1 MLTKS
6 ETKKVTDL
14 VEVTSLNDTDL
25 IPVHNGVTLRSVTFK
40 NIKDSTLGDV
50 DLSSVEE
57 KIATNTTNIANL
69 QTQVG
74 NIDLSSV
81 EEKVE
86 ANETSISTLQ
96 TKVNT
101 NTTNISTNTSNI
113 ATNKTNIATNTSNI
127 SSINT
132 KIAPLLYDN
141 AGAHNAIYRGKALGS
156 SVTTAQY
163 TAIGN
168 GTFTDLYIGDYWT
181 INSVN
186 WRIAGFDYYLGCGDL
201 WANSSYTTTKHHI
214 VIVPDTVLYSA
225 QMNTS
230 NTTSGGY
237 AGSAMYTSNLA
248 NAKTTI
254 NNAFGSSHVLS
265 HRICITNAV
274 SSGHPSGVAWVDSTV
289 DLMNEY
295 MVYGAPH
302 FHPMDNGDIVDTN
315 YEAEKSQLPLF
326 AHDHSRI
333 TIAGIGWWL
342 RDVASASD
350 FCFVGNGG
358 AANSYDASYSNGV
371 RPAFCLVQ
379 A

>member
-81 EEKVE
+81 ESKVE

-186 WRIAGFDYYLGCGDL
+186 WRIAGFDYYLGCGD
-201 WANSSYTTTKHHI
+201 STTTKHHI
-214 VIVPDTVLYSA
+214 VIVPDTVLYNA

-237 AGSAMYTSNLA
+237 AGSVMYTSNLA

-254 NNAFGSSHVLS
+254 NNAFGSSHILS
-265 HRICITNAV
+265 HRIYITNAV
-274 SSGHPSGVAWVDSTV
+274 SSGHPSGGAWVDSTV

-302 FHPMDNGDIVDTN
+302 FHPMDNGDIVDIN
-315 YEAEKSQLPLF
+315 YEVEKSQLPLF
-326 AHDHSRI
+326 SHDHSRI
-333 TIAGIGWWL
+333 AIAGTWWWL
-342 RDVASASD
+342 RDIASASG
-350 FCFVGNGG
+350 FCGISGSGN
-358 AANSYDASYSNGV
+358 AFCIEASDYNGV

>member
-81 EEKVE
+81 ESKVE

-101 NTTNISTNTSNI
+101 NTSNI
-113 ATNKTNIATNTSNI
+113 ATNKTNIATNASNI

-186 WRIAGFDYYLGCGDL
+186 WRIAGFDYYLGCGDF
-201 WANSSYTTTKHHI
+201 WTNSSYTTTKHHI
-214 VIVPDTVLYSA
+214 VIVPDTALYNA

-254 NNAFGSSHVLS
+254 NNAFGSSHILS
-265 HRICITNAV
+265 HRIYITNAV
-274 SSGHPSGVAWVDSTV
+274 SSGHPSGEAWVDSTV

-315 YEAEKSQLPLF
+315 YEVEKSQLPLF
-326 AHDHSRI
+326 THDHSRI
-333 TIAGIGWWL
+333 TIVGAWWWL
-342 RDVASASD
+342 RDIASASS
-350 FCFVGNGG
+350 FCRVGTAG
-358 AANSYDASYSNGV
+358 DADSNVASDPVGV